1 MLVRKVRSIF
11 TNASHSR
18 RSRLAIYSLPAI
30 ALLVAAGTVAPIVAG
45 SPSHDPPPAGAASAC
60 LSHVD
65 ATAPAGGSRPSQGWD
80 AFWNS
85 YGDSATGWT
94 AADGGYSVAL
104 PGMGELW
111 MYADT
116 YIGDVGPHGTLR
128 GPRLI
133 HNSFVLASSSG
144 IHTYFRGT
152 RTTPLSFFGGT
163 NYTAYW
169 PGPAV
174 VDGNTVQVLFS
185 KYHATE
191 MSTITFLGSVVA
203 RFSLPSMSLL
213 SATAVPTPMDT
224 MWSSWALGSG
234 GYTYIYGVQS
244 GAFLKLM
251 HIARVR
257 GNDLL
262 SRWQY
267 WTGSRWS
274 YSPASSAPVMSGV
287 SDSLSVVRVD
297 GVYVL
302 VTMSTRS
309 LPKTHDPSGNIDAY
323 FSCSPAG
330 PFRHRM
336 VVYRLKSQL
345 KGGVL
350 DYNAIAH
357 PELSHGRTLLVSYSV
372 HGPTISM
379 LGQPVS
385 EYRPQ
390 YAWIKLPLHP

>member
-1 MLVRKVRSIF
+1 MLA
-11 TNASHSR
+11 NASWSR
-18 RSRLAIYSLPAI
+18 RWRLLVYSLPAFGVLVSVLI
-30 ALLVAAGTVAPIVAG
+30 ATPLLAGPAAQ
-45 SPSHDPPPAGAASAC
+45 DPPPAGASSC
-60 LSHVD
+60 LSHVT
-65 ATAPAGGSRPSQGWD
+65 ATVPGGSRPSPGWD
-80 AFWNS
+80 AFWS
-85 YGDSATGWT
+85 GYGSSGAGWT

-104 PGMGELW
+104 PGLGELW

-116 YIGDVGPHGTLR
+116 YIGDVGPRGTLHA
-128 GPRLI
+128 PPLI

-152 RTTPLSFFGGT
+152 QAVPRSLVGGSH
-163 NYTAYW
+163 YTAYW
-169 PGPAV
+169 PGPAIV
-174 VDGNTVQVLFS
+174 TGSTLQVLFS
-185 KYHATE
+185 EYHATE
-191 MSTITFLGSVVA
+191 MSTITFLGSMVA

-213 SATAVPTPMDT
+213 SLTPVPTPMQT
-224 MWSSWALGSG
+224 MWSSWAFGAG

-244 GAFLKLM
+244 GAYLKLM